1 MDRKIE
7 DYLHIYSKYLHCEL
21 IRPVYAES
29 EISTPILRHIKTI
42 TDEESQEIGYDSAGA
57 FHKENKDYLDGIG
70 VLRPF
75 DFKFLI
81 ERGFDLFGLIKS
93 GIAVDATN
101 LKEINHG

>member
-1 MDRKIE
+1 MDKKIE

-21 IRPVYAES
+21 IRPVYAEN
-29 EISTPILRHIKTI
+29 EISTPIFRDIKTI

-75 DFKFLI
+75 EFKFLI
-81 ERGFDLFGLIKS
+81 DSGFDLFGLIKS
-93 GIAVDATN
+93 GVAIDKTTLN
-101 LKEINHG
+101 QTT